1 MIHIAIVED
10 TENDYDLFR
19 DCLSNYKE
27 KYNNLEEIDVIWYK
41 NIPDFI
47 KNFKSVYCSFL
58 CAQEGHFP

>member
-19 DCLSNYKE
+19 DCLSNYRE

-41 NIPDFI
+41 TFQILSKI
-47 KNFKSVYCSFL
+47 LK
-58 CAQEGHFP
+58 G

>member
-19 DCLSNYKE
+19 DCLSNYRE

-41 NIPDFI
+41 NNSRFYS
-47 KNFKSVYCSFL
+47 KNFKK
-58 CAQEGHFP
+58 G

>member
-19 DCLSNYKE
+19 DCLSNYRE

-47 KNFKSVYCSFL
+47 KDFKRISL
-58 CAQEGHFP
+58 K